1 MFMNGFVR
9 LSLAAAIGLFLATP
23 AIAQENGVS
32 LGLHEW
38 DLGIDLSSSDI
49 ILAANGG
56 ASTYRTAVPNIPDS
70 AFEKPAVTENNLHMY
85 LGLASLAMGGVA
97 AMTVPKD
104 QTDLLNTFHY
114 KAAKASWQL
123 GAMAVGTG
131 LYSHWNDFFIADGLL
146 DRDNLHALLGLLGTL
161 GYYLAVQS
169 AVSDYNNKG
178 AVTKDHAS
186 SGMLGGGAMT
196 IAIALTW

>member
-1 MFMNGFVR
+1 MKGFVR
-9 LSLAAAIGLFLATP
+9 LSLAAALGLCLAAP
-23 AIAQENGVS
+23 AMAQENGMS

-38 DLGIDLSSSDI
+38 DSGIDLSTSDI
-49 ILAANGG
+49 ILAANG
-56 ASTYRTAVPNIPDS
+56 APATYRTAVPNIPDS

-85 LGLASLAMGGVA
+85 LGLASLAMGGLA
-97 AMTVPKD
+97 AISVPED
-104 QTDLLNTFHY
+104 QTDLLNTVHY

-131 LYSHWNDFFIADGLL
+131 LYSHWDDFYLEDGIL

-161 GYYLAVQS
+161 GYYLAVQG
-169 AVSDYNNKG
+169 AVNDYNTKG
-178 AVTKDHAS
+178 AVTTDHAS
-186 SGMLGGGAMT
+186 KGIFGGGATT